1 MALRFKSMLCLAVGS
16 VAALSAVGTTLAI
29 FVDSPSDATLSIGLT
44 HTPVVTLSGASN
56 VSDDTGVLSLD
67 TERTF
72 DVDLDGITIRENRE
86 YSQPYILASVNV
98 TIVAEDAD
106 FCEALTA
113 SYVDIDPDEEF
124 FGTYFTDYYEA
135 DSAYGVDFDFSDSTV
150 TAEDDGTYSITA
162 SRIMTV
168 PATGDDVLTSTVH
181 IALDSATTDSE
192 FESWGGT
199 NAPYSV
205 EISTS
210 REEVDDNWDVCLIA
224 GTMNDWNKSIPTIW
238 EMYPDPEEDGNSMV
252 WMFDTAYQSIEI
264 GAELKGYKTDDTW
277 SARDT
282 YGNDNQTWVEGYT
295 ILKWSGS
302 GDDTVQ
308 FL

>member
-1 MALRFKSMLCLAVGS
+1 MALRFKSMLCLAIGS
-16 VAALSAVGTTLAI
+16 AAALSAVGTTLAI
-29 FVDSPSDATLSIGLT
+29 FVDSPSDAALSIGLT

-56 VSDDTGVLSLD
+56 VSDDTGILSLD
-67 TERTF
+67 SERTF

-135 DSAYGVDFDFSDSTV
+135 DGTYGVDFDFSDSTV
-150 TAEDDGTYSITA
+150 TPEDDGTYSITA
-162 SRIMTV
+162 SRIMTI

-181 IALDSATTDSE
+181 IALDSETTESE

-210 REEVDDNWDVCLIA
+210 REEVDENWVIA
-224 GTMNDWNKSIPTIW
+224 LLAGEMNDWAPTVGSEW
-238 EMYPDPEEDGNSMV
+238 EMYPDPEEDGNSMI
-252 WMFDTAYQSIEI
+252 WMFDTTYATEIPDGCELKPIWSNGNWPQSIDNKQWD
-264 GAELKGYKTDDTW
+264 ASKT
-277 SARDT
+277 
-282 YGNDNQTWVEGYT
+282 
-295 ILKWSGS
+295 IIKWAG
-302 GDDTVQ
+302 GDDDELT
-308 FL
+308 FW

>member
-16 VAALSAVGTTLAI
+16 AAALSAVGTTLAI
-29 FVDSPSDATLSIGLT
+29 FVDSPSDAALSIGLT

-56 VSDDTGVLSLD
+56 VSYDTGVLSLD

-124 FGTYFTDYYEA
+124 FGTYFTAY
-135 DSAYGVDFDFSDSTV
+135 YGVDFDFSDSTV
-150 TAEDDGTYSITA
+150 TAEGDGTYSITT

-181 IALDSATTDSE
+181 IALDSATTESE

-210 REEVDDNWDVCLIA
+210 REEVDDTWDVCLIA

-238 EMYPDPEEDGNSMV
+238 EMYPDPEEDGNSMI
-252 WMFDTAYQSIEI
+252 WMFDTTYQSIEI

-277 SARDT
+277 SNT
-282 YGNDNQTWVEGYT
+282 GGDNQTWVEGYT

-302 GDDTVQ
+302 EYDTVQ